1 MLPCGYIFLKLPIST
16 IQMGSGIIKFFRSHC
31 AESLFF
37 WGNSSLDVLISLN
50 ESNRI
55 PVEHTKTYLE
65 TYWGKLNISRVLR
78 DIKRINGM
86 VLFFF
91 FFSLVEPVL
100 KREWKSPWNS
110 NYIPLHVKISWEH
123 FQLLGFYSDYELAN
137 KFLKKKEE
145 PQSLGTV
152 DCYHFA
158 KAATAAQCKSQE
170 ES

>member
-1 MLPCGYIFLKLPIST
+1 MHIILLQPSHEPWRVREQQTMLPCGYIFLKLPIST

-91 FFSLVEPVL
+91 FFSCRASIETGM
-100 KREWKSPWNS
+100 K
-110 NYIPLHVKISWEH
+110 IPME
-123 FQLLGFYSDYELAN
+123 FELY
-137 KFLKKKEE
+137 
-145 PQSLGTV
+145 P
-152 DCYHFA
+152 FA
-158 KAATAAQCKSQE
+158 C
-170 ES
+170 